1 MGKIRPVNVSFQL
14 ASNQVIDFT
23 MVRNNCML
31 CMDNEAE
38 EEYGY
43 AADIA
48 FLDLYVKELEAVQI
62 PVISYSDIGKSGEF
76 EKWVK
81 SITTLKTDANIWNNQ
96 VLPAIR
102 SLPGDMDSHAERVKE
117 NLDYAVEDVKDIV
130 DYLES
135 EKSDR
140 FKRAVVRFD
149 KDLSAL
155 QEETS
160 KQTAALKKFFARM
173 EEYQNNIIT
182 ESEQLKALSKSAS
195 KLTEEQQKQID
206 KINNKIAGYES
217 SRKSAIAGA
226 CVTGVLAG
234 GVIGGG
240 IAAMVL
246 IPGVGIVLGIVC
258 FFGAAILG
266 VGTLLC
272 SLQAENLKKMIEAEV
287 ANKSNID
294 KEKIA
299 IALIGGQFSALSEN
313 VKALTDSVKDIIS
326 NWGAVSDAL
335 DNIQKAA
342 KKLEGKSS
350 VTTINEWKVIDND
363 LSAIRTIVDT
373 LNEAIETMDVK
384 TKIYTGCD
392 LSDCTTED
400 DILSKLKE
408 FVEEKIKKEKAS

>member
-62 PVISYSDIGKSGEF
+62 LVISYSDIGKSGEF

-102 SLPGDMDSHAERVKE
+102 SLPGDMDSHAERIKE
-117 NLDYAVEDVKDIV
+117 NFDYTVKDVKDIIY
-130 DYLES
+130 YLNNEI
-135 EKSDR
+135 SDR
-140 FKRAVVRFD
+140 YSNAVDRFNR
-149 KDLSAL
+149 DLSAL

-160 KQTAALKKFFARM
+160 KQTEALKKFFARM
-173 EEYQNNIIT
+173 EEYQKSIIT

-206 KINNKIAGYES
+206 KINDKIAGYES

-234 GVIGGG
+234 GVI
-240 IAAMVL
+240 AAMVL
-246 IPGVGIVLGIVC
+246 IPGVEVFLGIAC

-272 SLQAENLKKMIEAEV
+272 SLQAQNLKKMIEAEV

-294 KEKIA
+294 KEKIV

-400 DILSKLKE
+400 DILRKLKE

>member
-102 SLPGDMDSHAERVKE
+102 SLPGDMDSHAERIKE
-117 NLDYAVEDVKDIV
+117 NFDYTVKDVKDIIY
-130 DYLES
+130 YLNNEI
-135 EKSDR
+135 SDR
-140 FKRAVVRFD
+140 YSNAVDRFNR
-149 KDLSAL
+149 DLSAL

-160 KQTAALKKFFARM
+160 KQTEALKKFFARM
-173 EEYQNNIIT
+173 EEYQKSIIT

-206 KINNKIAGYES
+206 KINDKIAGYES

-234 GVIGGG
+234 GVI
-240 IAAMVL
+240 AAMVL
-246 IPGVGIVLGIVC
+246 IPGVEVFLGIAC

-272 SLQAENLKKMIEAEV
+272 SLQAQNLKKMIEAEV

-294 KEKIA
+294 KEKIV

-384 TKIYTGCD
+384 TKIYTGCA

>member
-102 SLPGDMDSHAERVKE
+102 SLPGDMDSHAERIKE
-117 NLDYAVEDVKDIV
+117 NFDYTVKDVKDIIY
-130 DYLES
+130 YLNNEI
-135 EKSDR
+135 SDR
-140 FKRAVVRFD
+140 YSNAVDRFNR
-149 KDLSAL
+149 DLSAL

-160 KQTAALKKFFARM
+160 KQTEALKKFFARM
-173 EEYQNNIIT
+173 EEYQKSIIT

-206 KINNKIAGYES
+206 KINDKIAGYES

-234 GVIGGG
+234 GVI
-240 IAAMVL
+240 AAMVL
-246 IPGVGIVLGIVC
+246 IPGVEVFLGIAC

-272 SLQAENLKKMIEAEV
+272 SLQAQNLKKMIEAEV

-294 KEKIA
+294 KEKIV

-400 DILSKLKE
+400 DILRKLKE